1 MQLRTQLKCFSFPY
15 TSLKWD
21 SDPNYFHIDGVAH
34 NHQTT
39 KIKGEDPVHSAPT
52 MLSLAPVAKKS
63 AAGSLGRY
71 YIMSPGF
78 LGLWILIFLVDCF
91 VNRMFSTCTNS
102 NCPETPLRLWDWR
115 SSSHQGQSATVS
127 FRISTCLVLA
137 LPNWWLVVLSLK
149 QVSSTIITISA
160 RSLSR
165 TTLVAVLKFQTFW
178 NYLASII
185 KY

>member
-102 NCPETPLRLWDWR
+102 NCPETPSGFGIGVHPHIKDNQQLFLSESRHVWFL
-115 SSSHQGQSATVS
+115 HCQIGG
-127 FRISTCLVLA
+127 
-137 LPNWWLVVLSLK
+137 WW
-149 QVSSTIITISA
+149 
-160 RSLSR
+160 
-165 TTLVAVLKFQTFW
+165 F
-178 NYLASII
+178 
-185 KY
+185 